1 MLPGVLKILT
11 PKVLNAIMDYVF
23 KDNNLD
29 QQMAA
34 MQERVG
40 KLENDK
46 CKCCKDKL
54 YRMKHYEGTD

>member
-40 KLENDK
+40 KLENIK
-46 CKCCKDKL
+46 CKC
-54 YRMKHYEGTD
+54 